1 MCERRTED
9 QGPLRMF
16 AKVKDLIFQLLELLI
31 VQPHPF
37 TGRTLVDLY
46 LVPNCWYQVRMAFWT
61 FQLCLRF
68 NQFLSSINRHGFGK
82 FYDLKTLAS
91 LNVPLVSCKNHQLAG
106 FQTVPEC
113 HRIYIAPIR

>member
-1 MCERRTED
+1 MLILAKLHFQIVEPVPESLEESVTLGAFSGCERRTED

-46 LVPNCWYQVRMAFWT
+46 LVPNCWYQVRMAFRT

-68 NQFLSSINRHGFGK
+68 NQFLSSITNQFINI
-82 FYDLKTLAS
+82 FTL
-91 LNVPLVSCKNHQLAG
+91 VV
-106 FQTVPEC
+106 
-113 HRIYIAPIR
+113 